1 METTRLN
8 GASAQCGTGLVE
20 AAPAVWEPNGSSWR
34 ARAHPWAAR
43 GANAPSGDDD
53 VRYRAATT
61 MSATSDD
68 DVRYHQLAQRVQAVE
83 LPSTVLPI
91 SVMPAPAR
99 APEAHGVHRGDLERN
114 ILDRGALERPSGT

>member
-1 METTRLN
+1 MH
-8 GASAQCGTGLVE
+8 
-20 AAPAVWEPNGSSWR
+20 VWEPNGSSWR

-43 GANAPSGDDD
+43 GAHAPSADDD

-68 DVRYHQLAQRVQAVE
+68 NVRYHQLAQRVQAVE
-83 LPSTVLPI
+83 LPRTVLPI
-91 SVMPAPAR
+91 SVMPGPAR

-114 ILDRGALERPSGT
+114 ILDRGA